1 MLSDKREA
9 PRIRNY
15 EYTIMSG
22 KFRMRGGKYGIHF
35 FKETAYAC

>member
-22 KFRMRGGKYGIHF
+22 KFRARGGKYGIHF